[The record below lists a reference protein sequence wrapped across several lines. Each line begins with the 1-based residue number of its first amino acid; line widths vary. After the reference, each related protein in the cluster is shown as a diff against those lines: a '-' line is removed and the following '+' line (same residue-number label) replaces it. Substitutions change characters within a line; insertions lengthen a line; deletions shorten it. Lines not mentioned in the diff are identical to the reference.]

1 MVEDEFYAVAQ
12 TFTRNLHYAEYVRRK
27 KEAKLR
33 NEATIQGISRPT
45 DGVTPMTDETRRRK
59 VSEALSARQKAGLNQ
74 TMGKRP
80 RVDSEDERGEHKV
93 EDAEEDG
100 DSLWAG
106 TSLHNL
112 MMSPRSARSL
122 VGLQGVKSSTRAAA
136 GYSQT
141 SNSSRS
147 RTDNAEFSSPLRPQ
161 AETPRPVPIEA
172 DDDTAS
178 EEDDDDLNIPAIK
191 ESSVRK
197 PIRQQ
202 PQHLQRELKLSR
214 TKPNSPTM
222 RSSHQRSH
230 SITESETRK
239 RHSSGVNSVRRRTS
253 LFRVKKEELFDDFD
267 DFLRD
272 TKIPVEDS
280 RGSSSTDRFS
290 KKDSRDTDSRSKKLN
305 LNEVP
310 TFLVWEEI
318 FDTTLTTCDICRA
331 TEKLSSKLGVYIQD
345 LILHS
350 FRRLDRLAV
359 TVSPTLTAVC
369 WLSREVRVL
378 RSVSMGF
385 NPAVVCWESG
395 SNSGKNSG
403 VSLLKLV
410 GGPWY
415 RSPHQPQRRIKVK
428 LFCPFNSQ
436 FWVIWM
442 SCDVQRATWYAG
454 WLLRN
459 CSASF
464 LGNLGKLTHSKVLR
478 IFWLH
483 RI

>member
-1 MVEDEFYAVAQ
+1 MDQIISENSLDRRHGLWSSPSEKRDFLRSSQTPPTSPIQRCPPSEEFLIEGLDNDDIYVMVEDEFYAVAQ

-33 NEATIQGISRPT
+33 NEATIRGISRPT
-45 DGVTPMTDETRRRK
+45 DGVTSMTDETRRRK

-80 RVDSEDERGEHKV
+80 RVDSEDERDGLEA

-100 DSLWAG
+100 DGLWAG

-147 RTDNAEFSSPLRPQ
+147 RTGNAGFSSPLRRPQ
-161 AETPRPVPIEA
+161 AETPRPVPIEV

-197 PIRQQ
+197 SIRQQ
-202 PQHLQRELKLSR
+202 PQHLQRDLKLSR

-222 RSSHQRSH
+222 RSSHRRNH

-239 RHSSGVNSVRRRTS
+239 RHSSGAYSVRRRTS
-253 LFRVKKEELFDDFD
+253 LFRVKKEKPFDDFD
-267 DFLRD
+267 GFLQD
-272 TKIPVEDS
+272 TEI
-280 RGSSSTDRFS
+280 SSSTDRFS
-290 KKDSRDTDSRSKKLN
+290 KKDSRDADSGSKKPN

-310 TFLVWEEI
+310 TFLV
-318 FDTTLTTCDICRA
+318 
-331 TEKLSSKLGVYIQD
+331 
-345 LILHS
+345 
-350 FRRLDRLAV
+350 
-359 TVSPTLTAVC
+359 
-369 WLSREVRVL
+369 
-378 RSVSMGF
+378 
-385 NPAVVCWESG
+385 
-395 SNSGKNSG
+395 
-403 VSLLKLV
+403 
-410 GGPWY
+410 
-415 RSPHQPQRRIKVK
+415 
-428 LFCPFNSQ
+428 
-436 FWVIWM
+436 
-442 SCDVQRATWYAG
+442 
-454 WLLRN
+454 
-459 CSASF
+459 
-464 LGNLGKLTHSKVLR
+464 
-478 IFWLH
+478 
-483 RI
+483 

>member
-310 TFLVWEEI
+310 TFLV
-318 FDTTLTTCDICRA
+318 
-331 TEKLSSKLGVYIQD
+331 
-345 LILHS
+345 
-350 FRRLDRLAV
+350 
-359 TVSPTLTAVC
+359 
-369 WLSREVRVL
+369 
-378 RSVSMGF
+378 
-385 NPAVVCWESG
+385 
-395 SNSGKNSG
+395 
-403 VSLLKLV
+403 
-410 GGPWY
+410 
-415 RSPHQPQRRIKVK
+415 
-428 LFCPFNSQ
+428 
-436 FWVIWM
+436 
-442 SCDVQRATWYAG
+442 
-454 WLLRN
+454 
-459 CSASF
+459 
-464 LGNLGKLTHSKVLR
+464 
-478 IFWLH
+478 
-483 RI
+483 